1 MAIDMKTVK
10 EIEFNNKQVKKI
22 EDNNGNILWQKDNG
36 QVITITFRRWSYGMY
51 TGVSK
56 NMSPSNN
63 TGYGSYYDFRFAT
76 VSQLTDNTSAPPS
89 SESDVSGE
97 WILLTVSQAQN
108 IVNKAYT
115 SDTTIPDNYDFNFT
129 SSDFYLCYIK
139 NNELWFAG
147 NTDLINV
154 QSPNLLYTTNDISKA
169 LRFRYVYKPNQSSYN
184 YYQYYDGVRTTN
196 LSSNK
201 YIGLTASKGL
211 YLGYTRP
218 TSSTSPVNYANL
230 TYTI

>member
-10 EIEFNNKQVKKI
+10 NIEFNNKQVKKI
-22 EDNNGNILWQKDNG
+22 EDANGNILWQKQSG
-36 QVITITFRRWSYGMY
+36 QIITITFNRTAYGMY
-51 TGVSK
+51 TRVSR
-56 NMSPSNN
+56 NN
-63 TGYGSYYDFRFAT
+63 RPGYGVYSDFRYAT

-89 SESDVSGE
+89 SSSDVSAE
-97 WILLTVSQAQN
+97 WIILNTTEAQN

-115 SDTTIPDNYDFNFT
+115 ADTTIPRHYDSDFS

-169 LRFRYVYKPNQSSYN
+169 LRFRYIYSVNGAYE
-184 YYQYYDGVRTTN
+184 YYQCYDAVRTTN
-196 LSSNK
+196 LSPNN
-201 YIGLTASKGL
+201 YICLTTSKGL
-211 YLGYTRP
+211 YLGTSTSSRP
-218 TSSTSPVNYANL
+218 TTTTSPADTSNI

>member
-36 QVITITFRRWSYGMY
+36 QVITITFARSAYGMY

-56 NMSPSNN
+56 NMSPYNT
-63 TGYGSYYDFRFAT
+63 TGYGSYYDFRYAT

-89 SESDVSGE
+89 SSSNISAE
-97 WILLTVSQAQN
+97 WIVLNTTEAQN

-115 SDTTIPDNYDFNFT
+115 SDTTIPIHGDFSFT

-147 NTDLINV
+147 NTDLIDV

-169 LRFRYVYKPNQSSYN
+169 LRFRYIYKINSDYG

-196 LSSNK
+196 LSSNE
-201 YIGLTASKGL
+201 YIGLTTSKGIS
-211 YLGYTRP
+211 LGYTRP
-218 TSSTSPVNYANL
+218 TNQSTPEDSATI

>member
-1 MAIDMKTVK
+1 MAIDMRTVK
-10 EIEFNNKQVKKI
+10 NIEFNNKQVKKI
-22 EDNNGNILWQKDNG
+22 EDANGNILWQMDNG
-36 QVITITFRRWSYGMY
+36 QTITITFTRSAYGMY

-56 NMSPSNN
+56 NMTPSNN
-63 TGYGSYYDFRFAT
+63 TGYGSYYDFRYAT

-89 SESDVSGE
+89 SSSDVSAE
-97 WILLTVSQAQN
+97 WIILNTTEAQN

-115 SDTTIPDNYDFNFT
+115 TDTTIPRHYDKGFS

-169 LRFRYVYKPNQSSYN
+169 LRFRYKYKVNSDYG
-184 YYQYYDGVRTTN
+184 YYQYYDAIITTN
-196 LSSNK
+196 LSTNE
-201 YIGLTASKGL
+201 YVGLTTSKGL
-211 YLGYTRP
+211 YLGYARP
-218 TSSTSPVNYANL
+218 TGTSSPVDHPNL